1 MFSDSDPITAGGHV
15 VFQNEVPGAKGQNHT
30 TIEGASH
37 FVQEQ
42 KGEELAEV
50 IVKFIRDNPL

>member
-1 MFSDSDPITAGGHV
+1 
-15 VFQNEVPGAKGQNHT
+15 VPGAQGQNHT

-37 FVQEQ
+37 FLQEQ

-50 IVKFIRDNPL
+50 IVKFMQDNPL